1 MTITTLSFDL
11 DDTVWDPRPALMAAD
26 KAQWQHLTARFPNLS
41 AHFTKDRVMGC
52 RKRVIDKSPMIVGDV
67 TALRIE
73 VMEQLLLSLDVS
85 TQTATSAAQDAFAA
99 FMAHRNEV
107 VLFPDAIDV
116 LSELAE
122 RFTLIAITNG
132 NADVYK
138 TALGRLFKLA
148 FRADEVGSAKPDAK
162 IFEVAMSAASCTS
175 QEMIH
180 IGDSTETDVNGA
192 RNAGV
197 TPIWFNANGAENS
210 LGVREVRS
218 LTDLPAAIDSL
229 LLR

>member
-11 DDTVWDPRPALMAAD
+11 DDTVWDPRPALLAAD
-26 KAQWQHLTARFPNLS
+26 KAQWEHLTGRFPHLS
-41 AHFTKDRVMGC
+41 EHFTKDRVMGC

-67 TALRIE
+67 TALRLE
-73 VMEQLLLSLDVS
+73 VMEQLLLSLEVPAD
-85 TQTATSAAQDAFAA
+85 TAVSAAQDAFAA

-116 LSELAE
+116 LSHLAE

-132 NADVYK
+132 NADVHK
-138 TALGRLFKLA
+138 TALGPLFKLA

-162 IFEVAMSAASCTS
+162 IFEVAMSTVACASN
-175 QEMIH
+175 EMIH
-180 IGDSTETDVNGA
+180 IGDSIETDVKGA
-192 RNAGV
+192 INAGV
-197 TPIWFNANGAENS
+197 TPIWFNADEDDNS
-210 LGVREVRS
+210 LGIREVRS

-229 LLR
+229 IA

>member
-11 DDTVWDPRPALMAAD
+11 DDTVWDPRPALLAAD
-26 KAQWQHLTARFPNLS
+26 KAQWEHLTGRFPHLS
-41 AHFTKDRVMGC
+41 EHFTKDRVMGC

-67 TALRIE
+67 TALRLE
-73 VMEQLLLSLDVS
+73 VMEQLLLSLEVPAD
-85 TQTATSAAQDAFAA
+85 TAVSAAQDAFAA

-116 LSELAE
+116 LSHLAE

-132 NADVYK
+132 NADVHK
-138 TALGRLFKLA
+138 TALGPLFKLA

-162 IFEVAMSAASCTS
+162 IFEVAMSAVACASN
-175 QEMIH
+175 EMIH
-180 IGDSTETDVNGA
+180 IGDSIETDVKGA
-192 RNAGV
+192 INASV
-197 TPIWFNANGAENS
+197 TPIWFNADEDDNS
-210 LGVREVRS
+210 MGIREVRS

-229 LLR
+229 IA

>member
-11 DDTVWDPRPALMAAD
+11 DDTVWDPRPALLAAD
-26 KAQWQHLTARFPNLS
+26 KAQWEHLTGRFPHLS
-41 AHFTKDRVMGC
+41 EHFTKDRVMGC

-67 TALRIE
+67 TALRLE
-73 VMEQLLLSLDVS
+73 VMEQLLLSLEVPADIAV
-85 TQTATSAAQDAFAA
+85 SAAQDAFSA

-116 LSELAE
+116 LSHLAE

-132 NADVYK
+132 NADVHK
-138 TALGRLFKLA
+138 TALGPLFKLA

-162 IFEVAMSAASCTS
+162 IFEVAMSAVACASN
-175 QEMIH
+175 EMIH
-180 IGDSTETDVNGA
+180 IGDSIETDVKGA
-192 RNAGV
+192 INAGV
-197 TPIWFNANGAENS
+197 TPIWFNADEDDNS
-210 LGVREVRS
+210 LGIREVRS

-229 LLR
+229 IA

>member
-11 DDTVWDPRPALMAAD
+11 DDTVWDPRPALLAAD
-26 KAQWQHLTARFPNLS
+26 KAQWEHLTTRFPHLS
-41 AHFTKDRVMGC
+41 EHFTKDRVMGC

-73 VMEQLLLSLDVS
+73 VMEQLLLSLDVP
-85 TQTATSAAQDAFAA
+85 TATAISAAQDAFAA

-116 LSELAE
+116 LSGLAE

-132 NADVYK
+132 NADVHK
-138 TALGRLFKLA
+138 TALGPFFKLA

-162 IFEVAMSAASCTS
+162 IFEVAMSAAACAAN
-175 QEMIH
+175 EMIH
-180 IGDSTETDVNGA
+180 IGDSIETDVNGA
-192 RNAGV
+192 LNAGV
-197 TPIWFNANGAENS
+197 TPIWFNANRDENL
-210 LGVREVRS
+210 LGVKEVRS
-218 LTDLPAAIDSL
+218 LTDLTGAIDSL
-229 LLR
+229 IA

>member
-11 DDTVWDPRPALMAAD
+11 DDTVWDPRPALLAAD
-26 KAQWQHLTARFPNLS
+26 KAQWEHLTGRFPHLS
-41 AHFTKDRVMGC
+41 EHFTKDRVMGC

-67 TALRIE
+67 TALRLE
-73 VMEQLLLSLDVS
+73 VMEQLLLSLEVPAD
-85 TQTATSAAQDAFAA
+85 TAVSAAQDAFAA

-116 LSELAE
+116 LSHLAE

-132 NADVYK
+132 NADVHK
-138 TALGRLFKLA
+138 TALGPLFKLA

-162 IFEVAMSAASCTS
+162 IFEVAMGAVACASN
-175 QEMIH
+175 EMIH
-180 IGDSTETDVNGA
+180 IGDSIETDVKGA
-192 RNAGV
+192 INAGV
-197 TPIWFNANGAENS
+197 TPIWFNADEDDNS
-210 LGVREVRS
+210 LGIREVRS

-229 LLR
+229 IA

>member
-11 DDTVWDPRPALMAAD
+11 DDTVWDPRPALLAAD
-26 KAQWQHLTARFPNLS
+26 KAQWQYLATHFPNLS
-41 AHFTKDRVMGC
+41 KHFTKDRVMGC

-73 VMEQLLLSLDVS
+73 VMEQLLLSLDVP
-85 TQTATSAAQDAFAA
+85 TATAISAAQDAFAA

-116 LSELAE
+116 LSSLAE

-132 NADVYK
+132 NADVHK
-138 TALGRLFKLA
+138 TALGPFFKLA

-162 IFEVAMSAASCTS
+162 IFEVAMSAAACAAN
-175 QEMIH
+175 EMIH
-180 IGDSTETDVNGA
+180 IGDSIETDVNGA
-192 RNAGV
+192 LNAGV
-197 TPIWFNANGAENS
+197 TPIWFNANRDENL
-210 LGVREVRS
+210 LGVKEVRS
-218 LTDLPAAIDSL
+218 LKDLTGAIDSL
-229 LLR
+229 IA

>member
-11 DDTVWDPRPALMAAD
+11 DDTVWDPRPALLAAD
-26 KAQWQHLTARFPNLS
+26 KAQWEHLTGRFPHLS
-41 AHFTKDRVMGC
+41 EHFTKDRVLGC

-67 TALRIE
+67 TALRLE
-73 VMEQLLLSLDVS
+73 VMEQLLLSLEVPAD
-85 TQTATSAAQDAFAA
+85 TAVSAAQDAFAA

-116 LSELAE
+116 LSHLAE

-132 NADVYK
+132 NADVHK
-138 TALGRLFKLA
+138 TALGPLFKSA

-162 IFEVAMSAASCTS
+162 IFEVAMSAVACASN
-175 QEMIH
+175 EMIH
-180 IGDSTETDVNGA
+180 IGDSIETDVKGA
-192 RNAGV
+192 INAGV
-197 TPIWFNANGAENS
+197 TPIWFNADEDDNS
-210 LGVREVRS
+210 LGIREVRS

-229 LLR
+229 IA